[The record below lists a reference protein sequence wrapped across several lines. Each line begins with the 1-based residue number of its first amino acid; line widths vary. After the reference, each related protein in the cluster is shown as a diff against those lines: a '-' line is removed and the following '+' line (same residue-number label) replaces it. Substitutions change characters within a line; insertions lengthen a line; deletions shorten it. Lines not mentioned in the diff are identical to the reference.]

1 MHLRGARVGPAGSS
15 SAADG
20 TSERGGTAAATAAA
34 SGGAGGRGEGGV
46 GVAGGE
52 EEAAISAMLRPR
64 TPPSP
69 AHGSS
74 SAAVG
79 GGSVATPPAL
89 RSAAAAAPPP
99 TEAMLPALLRGAW
112 AGLDSALAGAAF
124 AEEGAAAACSAAHGG
139 WLSGAVFA
147 AHAQAVTGVSLSVA
161 LDAHAD
167 AATVFSTSKD
177 GCLKLTSLADGR
189 QRSSHCPST
198 SGSGLSAV
206 VALPRAGAAM
216 VSSWDNAVYV
226 YSSEYGRVLQTV
238 DAHDDSVSCLAIG
251 EHAVVTGSWD
261 STVKVWA
268 LEDCG
273 SAAVSIDAGG
283 PGGNGCG
290 VEFHELQCEVRCVAI
305 GAAGGASEGLAV
317 AGCEDGSANV
327 FNIECEYLDSS
338 PVVSRAGAAVC
349 GVAFSPEG
357 GIVAASADGRM
368 AQFDAAGTPVASAVA
383 DAGVS
388 SVDEVFRCV
397 RPLKPGALLLPSLS
411 PSLLT
416 RFLSPPARSHTHPP
430 TRPVAARPSLLAR
443 RRCPLRV
450 IAAWPATAP
459 PSSAAA
465 CTASSTC
472 GTCRRRARS
481 PSWCGRRTPARSRRS
496 RCPTTGRSS

>member
-1 MHLRGARVGPAGSS
+1 M
-15 SAADG
+15 
-20 TSERGGTAAATAAA
+20 
-34 SGGAGGRGEGGV
+34 
-46 GVAGGE
+46 
-52 EEAAISAMLRPR
+52 
-64 TPPSP
+64 
-69 AHGSS
+69 
-74 SAAVG
+74 
-79 GGSVATPPAL
+79 
-89 RSAAAAAPPP
+89 AAAAAGPA
-99 TEAMLPALLRGAW
+99 TAAVVTALLRGAW

-124 AEEGAAAACSAAHGG
+124 AEEEEEGAAACSARG

-147 AHAQAVTGVSLSVA
+147 AHAQAVTGVSLSA
-161 LDAHAD
+161 LDAD
-167 AATVFSTSKD
+167 APAVVFSTSKD

-327 FNIECEYLDSS
+327 FNIECEYLESS

-383 DAGVS
+383 DAGVL

-416 RFLSPPARSHTHPP
+416 RFLSPAARSHTHPP
-430 TRPVAARPSLLAR
+430 TRPVAAAPFAQLHGQQRLLHHLRRHAR
-443 RRCPLRV
+443 QAPRV
-450 IAAWPATAP
+450 GRAGAGREAHRGAD
-459 PSSAAA
+459 AA
-465 CTASSTC
+465 CQRDH
-472 GTCRRRARS
+472 GDRGVRRRAD
-481 PSWCGRRTPARSRRS
+481 RRD
-496 RCPTTGRSS
+496 G